1 MENSSLNPIEAIC
14 SEVEATSDTTDIGMF
29 TIKSANRTIT
39 DAALR
44 PNPRSLYLELWYEG
58 EVCCLF
64 SDSNL
69 GKSIYAVQMA
79 DQIASTRRVLLVDC
93 ELTDKQ
99 FQMRYTDA
107 ETGLIHIFPEGLYR
121 AEINPVTLDV
131 NDYEEKII
139 KNIEAVALRM
149 ATSIIIIDNLTY
161 LCNSSDKGVDAGLF
175 MMNLMNLKK
184 KYGWSL
190 LIIAHTP
197 KRSLMSPITQ
207 NDLAGSKKLYNF
219 FDSVFAI
226 GQSAKDK
233 RLRYVKQVKVR
244 AGAFKY
250 DSSNVIVYE
259 IEKMGDFLGFEF
271 KEFATEADHLKQ
283 RTENE
288 LTQQEL
294 NVLNLHKQGFSYRNI
309 AERIGI
315 SKSTVSNIVKKHLS
329 KTVQASNDDG
339 HVDTDGQ
346 LDIEWQETE
355 SEDDEQ

>member
-1 MENSSLNPIEAIC
+1 MENSSLNPIEAIR

-99 FQMRYTDA
+99 FQMRYTDS

-131 NDYEEKII
+131 KDYEEKII

-149 ATSIIIIDNLTY
+149 HTSIIIIDNLTY

-175 MMNLMNLKK
+175 MMKLMNLKK

-197 KRSLMSPITQ
+197 KRNLSSPITQ

-226 GQSAKDK
+226 GKSAKDD
-233 RLRYVKQVKVR
+233 RLRYVKQLKVR
-244 AGAFKY
+244 AGEFLY
-250 DSSNVIVYE
+250 DATNIIVYE
-259 IEKMGDFLGFEF
+259 LEKSSGFVHFEF
-271 KEFATEADHLKQ
+271 KEYSTEKEHLRE
-283 RTENE
+283 RTESDEEKQLKRIKE
-288 LTQQEL
+288 L
-294 NVLNLHKQGFSYRNI
+294 KAQGKSVRDI
-309 AERIGI
+309 AALVGL
-315 SKSTVSNIVKKHLS
+315 SKSKVWRLLQSHP
-329 KTVQASNDDG
+329 
-339 HVDTDGQ
+339 
-346 LDIEWQETE
+346 
-355 SEDDEQ
+355 DEEPQQ

>member
-1 MENSSLNPIEAIC
+1 MENSCLNPIEAIC
-14 SEVEATSDTTDIGMF
+14 SEVEATSGTTDIGMF

-93 ELTDKQ
+93 EPTDKQ

-161 LCNSSDKGVDAGLF
+161 LCNSSDKGVDAGIF
-175 MMNLMNLKK
+175 MMKLMNLKK

-197 KRSLMSPITQ
+197 KRNLSSPITQ

-226 GQSAKDK
+226 GKSAKDD
-233 RLRYVKQVKVR
+233 RLRYVKQLKVR
-244 AGAFKY
+244 AGEFLY
-250 DSSNVIVYE
+250 DANNIIVYE
-259 IEKMGDFLGFEF
+259 LEKSSGFVHFEF
-271 KEFATEADHLKQ
+271 KEYSTEKEHLRE
-283 RTENE
+283 RTESDEEKQLKRIKE
-288 LTQQEL
+288 L
-294 NVLNLHKQGFSYRNI
+294 KAQGKSVRDI
-309 AERIGI
+309 AALVGL
-315 SKSTVSNIVKKHLS
+315 SKSKVWRLLQSHP
-329 KTVQASNDDG
+329 
-339 HVDTDGQ
+339 
-346 LDIEWQETE
+346 
-355 SEDDEQ
+355 DEEPQQ

>member
-1 MENSSLNPIEAIC
+1 MHSGDLNPLEAIR
-14 SEVEATSDTTDIGMF
+14 SELEATSETTDIGMF
-29 TIKSANRTIT
+29 TIKSANRTIY

-99 FQMRYTDA
+99 FQMRYTDP
-107 ETGLIHIFPEGLYR
+107 ETGLIHVFPEGLYR
-121 AEINPVTLDV
+121 AEINPISLDV

-149 ATSIIIIDNLTY
+149 AISIIIIDNLTY
-161 LCNSSDKGVDAGLF
+161 LCNSSDKGVDAGIF
-175 MMNLMNLKK
+175 MMKLMNLKK
-184 KYGWSL
+184 QYGWSL

-197 KRSLMSPITQ
+197 KRNLSSPITQ

-226 GQSAKDK
+226 GKSAKDD
-233 RLRYVKQVKVR
+233 RLRYVKQLKVR
-244 AGAFKY
+244 AGEFLY
-250 DSSNVIVYE
+250 DANNIIVYE
-259 IEKMGDFLGFEF
+259 LEKSSAFVHFEF
-271 KEFATEADHLKQ
+271 KEYSTEKEHLRE
-283 RTENE
+283 RTESDEEKQLKRIKE
-288 LTQQEL
+288 LK
-294 NVLNLHKQGFSYRNI
+294 VQGKSVRDI
-309 AERIGI
+309 ASVVGI
-315 SKSTVSNIVKKHLS
+315 SKSKVWRLLQSHP
-329 KTVQASNDDG
+329 
-339 HVDTDGQ
+339 
-346 LDIEWQETE
+346 
-355 SEDDEQ
+355 DEEPQQ

>member
-1 MENSSLNPIEAIC
+1 MHSGDLNPLEAIR
-14 SEVEATSDTTDIGMF
+14 SELEATSETTDIGMF
-29 TIKSANRTIT
+29 TIKSANRTIS

-99 FQMRYTDA
+99 FQMRYTDP
-107 ETGLIHIFPEGLYR
+107 ETGLIHVFPEGLYR
-121 AEINPVTLDV
+121 AEINPISLDV

-149 ATSIIIIDNLTY
+149 AISIIIIDNLTY
-161 LCNSSDKGVDAGLF
+161 LCNSSDKGVDAGIF
-175 MMNLMNLKK
+175 MMKLMNLKK
-184 KYGWSL
+184 QYGWSL

-197 KRSLMSPITQ
+197 KRNLSSPITQ

-226 GQSAKDK
+226 GKSAKDD
-233 RLRYVKQVKVR
+233 RLRYVKQLKVR
-244 AGAFKY
+244 AGEFLY
-250 DSSNVIVYE
+250 DANNIIVYE
-259 IEKMGDFLGFEF
+259 LEKSSAFVHFEF
-271 KEFATEADHLKQ
+271 KEYSTEKEHLRE
-283 RTENE
+283 RTESDEEKQLKRIKE
-288 LTQQEL
+288 L
-294 NVLNLHKQGFSYRNI
+294 KAQGKSVRDI
-309 AERIGI
+309 ASVVGI
-315 SKSTVSNIVKKHLS
+315 SKSKVWRLLQSHP
-329 KTVQASNDDG
+329 
-339 HVDTDGQ
+339 
-346 LDIEWQETE
+346 
-355 SEDDEQ
+355 DEEPQQ

>member
-1 MENSSLNPIEAIC
+1 MVENSNPILAITAEIE
-14 SEVEATSDTTDIGMF
+14 SSHESGTDIGMF

-44 PNPRSLYLELWYEG
+44 PNPRSLYLEFWYEG

-79 DQIASTRRVLLVDC
+79 DQIAITRRVLLVDC

-99 FQMRYTDA
+99 FQMRYTDSD
-107 ETGLIHIFPEGLYR
+107 TGLIHIFPEGLFI

-149 ATSIIIIDNLTY
+149 QTSIIIIDNLTY

-175 MMNLMNLKK
+175 MMKLMNLKK

-197 KRSLMSPITQ
+197 KRNLSSPITQ

-226 GQSAKDK
+226 GKSAKDD
-233 RLRYVKQVKVR
+233 RLRYVKQLKVR
-244 AGAFKY
+244 AGEFLY
-250 DSSNVIVYE
+250 DSNNIIVYE
-259 IEKMGDFLGFEF
+259 IEKSSAFVHFEF
-271 KEFATEADHLKQ
+271 KEYSTEKEHLRE
-283 RTENE
+283 RTESDDKKQLKHIKE
-288 LTQQEL
+288 L
-294 NVLNLHKQGFSYRNI
+294 KAQGKSVREI
-309 AERIGI
+309 ASLVGL
-315 SKSTVSNIVKKHLS
+315 SKSKVWRLLQT
-329 KTVQASNDDG
+329 Q
-339 HVDTDGQ
+339 TD
-346 LDIEWQETE
+346 EEAPETTQEPT
-355 SEDDEQ
+355 SVP

>member
-1 MENSSLNPIEAIC
+1 MVENSNPILAITAEIESNQEAG
-14 SEVEATSDTTDIGMF
+14 TDIGMF

-44 PNPRSLYLELWYEG
+44 PNPRSLYLEFWYEG

-79 DQIASTRRVLLVDC
+79 DQIATTRRVLLVDC

-99 FQMRYTDA
+99 FQMRYTDSD
-107 ETGLIHIFPEGLYR
+107 TGIIHIFPEGLFR

-149 ATSIIIIDNLTY
+149 QTSIIIIDNLTY

-175 MMNLMNLKK
+175 MMKLMNLKK

-197 KRSLMSPITQ
+197 KRNLSSPITQ

-226 GQSAKDK
+226 GKSAKDD
-233 RLRYVKQVKVR
+233 RLRYVKQLKVR
-244 AGAFKY
+244 AGEFLY
-250 DSSNVIVYE
+250 DSNNIIVYE
-259 IEKMGDFLGFEF
+259 IEKSSAFVHFEF
-271 KEFATEADHLKQ
+271 KEYSTEKEHLRE
-283 RTENE
+283 RTESDDKKQLKHIKE
-288 LTQQEL
+288 L
-294 NVLNLHKQGFSYRNI
+294 KAQGKSVREI
-309 AERIGI
+309 ASLVGL
-315 SKSTVSNIVKKHLS
+315 SKSKVWRLLQT
-329 KTVQASNDDG
+329 Q
-339 HVDTDGQ
+339 TD
-346 LDIEWQETE
+346 EEAPETTQEPTPVP
-355 SEDDEQ
+355 

>member
-161 LCNSSDKGVDAGLF
+161 LCNSSDKGVDAGIF
-175 MMNLMNLKK
+175 MMKLMNLKK

-197 KRSLMSPITQ
+197 KRNLSSPITQ

-226 GQSAKDK
+226 GKSAKDDK
-233 RLRYVKQVKVR
+233 LRYVKQLKVR
-244 AGAFKY
+244 AGEFLY
-250 DSSNVIVYE
+250 DANNIIVYE
-259 IEKMGDFLGFEF
+259 LEKSSGFVHFEF
-271 KEFATEADHLKQ
+271 KEYSTEKEHLRE
-283 RTENE
+283 RTESDEEKQLKRIKE
-288 LTQQEL
+288 L
-294 NVLNLHKQGFSYRNI
+294 KAQGKSVRDI
-309 AERIGI
+309 AALVGL
-315 SKSTVSNIVKKHLS
+315 SKSKVWRLLQSHP
-329 KTVQASNDDG
+329 
-339 HVDTDGQ
+339 
-346 LDIEWQETE
+346 
-355 SEDDEQ
+355 DEEPQQ

>member
-161 LCNSSDKGVDAGLF
+161 LCNSSDKGVDAGIF
-175 MMNLMNLKK
+175 MMKLMNLKK

-197 KRSLMSPITQ
+197 KRNLSSPITQ

-226 GQSAKDK
+226 GKSAKDD
-233 RLRYVKQVKVR
+233 RLRYVKQLKVR
-244 AGAFKY
+244 AGEFLY
-250 DSSNVIVYE
+250 DANNIIVYE
-259 IEKMGDFLGFEF
+259 LEKTSGFVHFEF
-271 KEFATEADHLKQ
+271 KEYSTEKEHLRE
-283 RTENE
+283 RTESDEEKQLKRIKE
-288 LTQQEL
+288 L
-294 NVLNLHKQGFSYRNI
+294 KAQGKSVRDI
-309 AERIGI
+309 ATLVGL
-315 SKSTVSNIVKKHLS
+315 SKSKVWRLLQSHP
-329 KTVQASNDDG
+329 
-339 HVDTDGQ
+339 
-346 LDIEWQETE
+346 
-355 SEDDEQ
+355 DEEPQQ

>member
-1 MENSSLNPIEAIC
+1 MENKSLNPIEAIR
-14 SEVEATSDTTDIGMF
+14 SEVETVSDTTDIGMF

-79 DQIASTRRVLLVDC
+79 DTIATTRRVLLVDC

-99 FQMRYTDA
+99 FQMRYTDP
-107 ETGLIHIFPEGLYR
+107 ETGHIHIFPEGLYR

-131 NDYEEKII
+131 SDYEEKII

-149 ATSIIIIDNLTY
+149 NTSTIIIDNLTY

-175 MMNLMNLKK
+175 MMKLMNLKK

-197 KRSLMSPITQ
+197 KRNLSSPITQ

-226 GQSAKDK
+226 GKSAKDD
-233 RLRYVKQVKVR
+233 RLRYVKQLKVR
-244 AGAFKY
+244 AGEFLY
-250 DSSNVIVYE
+250 DANNIIVYE
-259 IEKMGDFLGFEF
+259 LEKSSAFVHFEF
-271 KEFATEADHLKQ
+271 KEYSTEKEHLRE
-283 RTENE
+283 RTESDEEKQLKHIKE
-288 LTQQEL
+288 L
-294 NVLNLHKQGFSYRNI
+294 KAQGKSVRDI
-309 AERIGI
+309 AALVGL
-315 SKSTVSNIVKKHLS
+315 SKSKVWRLLQSHP
-329 KTVQASNDDG
+329 
-339 HVDTDGQ
+339 
-346 LDIEWQETE
+346 
-355 SEDDEQ
+355 DEEPQQ

>member
-1 MENSSLNPIEAIC
+1 MEIVGSIVRVYLNILLPQ
-14 SEVEATSDTTDIGMF
+14 
-29 TIKSANRTIT
+29 
-39 DAALR
+39 
-44 PNPRSLYLELWYEG
+44 NPKNELWYEG

-161 LCNSSDKGVDAGLF
+161 LCNSSDKGVDAGIF
-175 MMNLMNLKK
+175 MMKLMNLKK

-197 KRSLMSPITQ
+197 KRNLSSPITQ

-226 GQSAKDK
+226 GKSAKDD
-233 RLRYVKQVKVR
+233 RLRYVKQLKVR
-244 AGAFKY
+244 AGEFLY
-250 DSSNVIVYE
+250 DANNIIVYE
-259 IEKMGDFLGFEF
+259 LEKSSGFVHFEF
-271 KEFATEADHLKQ
+271 KEYSTEKEHLRE
-283 RTENE
+283 RTESDEEKQLKRIKE
-288 LTQQEL
+288 L
-294 NVLNLHKQGFSYRNI
+294 KAQGKSVRDI
-309 AERIGI
+309 AALVGL
-315 SKSTVSNIVKKHLS
+315 SKSKVWRLLQSHP
-329 KTVQASNDDG
+329 
-339 HVDTDGQ
+339 
-346 LDIEWQETE
+346 
-355 SEDDEQ
+355 DEEPQQ